1 MKKIIIFSI
10 ITYLLFT
17 INTSAV
23 NQNFN
28 ENDLENENILK
39 IGVLVPLSGKFKE
52 IGKSVLQAIQLGLI
66 DLNESNIKIYPQD
79 SKGNAEDAYLA
90 AQEFQRLGVTV
101 VIGPIFHESLKK
113 INGIN
118 NISFISLT
126 NINQNLP
133 NNTIAFGINFE
144 SQLEAI
150 TKYLSKKK
158 MTKTILL
165 IPESEFGLQ
174 VEPIIKNNKYKFHK
188 TYFYNTNPEK
198 LTAEIEKIT
207 NYKQRKI
214 NLNARVKILEKS
226 DLEKDKKELEKLNQL
241 YTLGKIDFKS
251 VVIADFGERLKS
263 ILASFTFSDVT
274 NEKAKFFTLNQWFDE
289 SLFNEESSQNL
300 ILPGIDLVNFDKFRK
315 RYFKEFSEPA
325 VEIAILAYDALGLI
339 YFTWKK
345 NNSSLKIEK
354 FITKDTLRG
363 LQGEF
368 LISNNYSKQKLRIY
382 KIFDKKFIELN

>member
-28 ENDLENENILK
+28 ENDLENENILI

-52 IGKSVLQAIQLGLI
+52 IGKSVLRAIQLGLI

-158 MTKTILL
+158 MTKTI
-165 IPESEFGLQ
+165 S
-174 VEPIIKNNKYKFHK
+174 
-188 TYFYNTNPEK
+188 
-198 LTAEIEKIT
+198 IT
-207 NYKQRKI
+207 NQKGGVGKTTTTI
-214 NLNARVKILEKS
+214 NLATSLAAI
-226 DLEKDKKELEKLNQL
+226 KKKVLINCYTFKLN
-241 YTLGKIDFKS
+241 
-251 VVIADFGERLKS
+251 
-263 ILASFTFSDVT
+263 
-274 NEKAKFFTLNQWFDE
+274 
-289 SLFNEESSQNL
+289 
-300 ILPGIDLVNFDKFRK
+300 
-315 RYFKEFSEPA
+315 
-325 VEIAILAYDALGLI
+325 
-339 YFTWKK
+339 
-345 NNSSLKIEK
+345 
-354 FITKDTLRG
+354 FI
-363 LQGEF
+363 
-368 LISNNYSKQKLRIY
+368 
-382 KIFDKKFIELN
+382 